1 MSRGRKERL
10 TEEKFLD
17 AVRRKK
23 SLEDSVLSEF
33 LGMGRNSI
41 WYWKNRHPESVVKAE
56 KMLKDIESIRF
67 DSSLSFDVFKNI
79 PSIANWISDMESKPL
94 DDKSISMRI
103 NVLYNIATKL
113 NTHVDNLDVDQVAEL
128 VKESRLKYMRGE
140 KADKGFSYYYIR
152 KPIRAY
158 FMQVKGISGD
168 HLSLKGIT
176 AEKSRGWGSQAKEK
190 VIPEQRRILPGALYE
205 VIEECLDSNDVL
217 SKNQVLDIGNEE
229 LNDIVLEFQN
239 LDYWMYYTATRI
251 QSTLNV
257 KLNDKEHQLM
267 EDVYKIK
274 VIDKGE
280 KGGQKWMKILNDDSL
295 DRMKNYLATRFSID
309 DYSLEKRLPQID
321 DYLFPFW
328 RKNYKA
334 EREIQ
339 KEALKRCGKITSIP
353 NHIFR
358 HTFAQD
364 FLHASDWNY
373 ELCAS
378 VGGWSS
384 TTTLKEHYGEMSEE
398 ARMRGL
404 KHAMGQIV
412 EDVTYA
418 LDWEGRKIINRESER

>member
-23 SLEDSVLSEF
+23 SLEDSVLAEF
-33 LGMGRNSI
+33 LGLDRTSI
-41 WYWKNRHPESVVKAE
+41 WRWKNRHPESVKKAE
-56 KMLKDIESIRF
+56 KMLKEIESIRF

-94 DDKSISMRI
+94 DPKSISMRI
-103 NVLYNIATKL
+103 NVMYNIATRL
-113 NTHVDNLDVDQVAEL
+113 NTHVDNLDVDQVAEI

-140 KADKGFSYYYIR
+140 KADKGFAYYYIR

-190 VIPEQRRILPGALYE
+190 VIPEQRRILPGILYE
-205 VIEECLDSNDVL
+205 VVEECLDSNDVL

-229 LNDIVLEFQN
+229 LSDIVLEFQN
-239 LDYWMYYTATRI
+239 IDYWMYYTATRI
-251 QSTLNV
+251 NATLRV
-257 KLNDKEHQLM
+257 KLNDKDHQLM

-280 KGGQKWMKILNDDSL
+280 KGGQTWMKILNDDSL

-309 DYSLEKRLPQID
+309 DYALEKRLPQINEH
-321 DYLFPFW
+321 LFPFW
-328 RKNYKA
+328 RKHYKA

-339 KEALKRCGKITSIP
+339 KEALKRCGKITTIP

-404 KHAMGQIV
+404 KRAMGKKV

-418 LDWEGRKIINRESER
+418 LDWEGRIIIDRESVN